1 MLIFVIYKRRRFSY
15 LCKNYYLLGALL
27 KYGLL
32 LLFLF
37 STLFYNIRYSYMVV
51 FYSVDN
57 QSFTEAFCENKDKP
71 ELKCNGKC
79 QMSKLAKQ
87 DSSNK
92 QNPNYLE
99 NLQREI
105 TLFIT
110 YSTSE
115 EFITIQNTYLPDF
128 LYQNQY
134 SFLFSRQIPHPPAK
148 IS

>member
-1 MLIFVIYKRRRFSY
+1 
-15 LCKNYYLLGALL
+15 
-27 KYGLL
+27 
-32 LLFLF
+32 
-37 STLFYNIRYSYMVV
+37 MVV

-79 QMSKLAKQ
+79 QMSKLAEQ
-87 DSSNK
+87 DSSNE

-110 YSTSE
+110 YSISE
-115 EFITIQNTYLPDF
+115 EFIAIQNKSLPVF
-128 LYQNQY
+128 LYKNQY
-134 SFLFSRQIPHPPAK
+134 TFLFSTLIPHPPSK

>member
-1 MLIFVIYKRRRFSY
+1 MS
-15 LCKNYYLLGALL
+15 ALL

-51 FYSVDN
+51 FYSIDN
-57 QSFTEAFCENKDKP
+57 QSFTETFCENKDKP

-79 QMSKLAKQ
+79 QMSKLAEQ
-87 DSSNK
+87 DPSNDK
-92 QNPNYLE
+92 NPNYLE

-105 TLFIT
+105 TLFI
-110 YSTSE
+110 SLPASE
-115 EFITIQNTYLPDF
+115 EFIAFQNTRLPIF

-134 SFLFSRQIPHPPAK
+134 SFLFSGQIPHPPAK

>member
-1 MLIFVIYKRRRFSY
+1 
-15 LCKNYYLLGALL
+15 
-27 KYGLL
+27 
-32 LLFLF
+32 
-37 STLFYNIRYSYMVV
+37 MVV

-79 QMSKLAKQ
+79 QMSKLAEQ
-87 DSSNK
+87 DSSNE
-92 QNPNYLE
+92 QNPNFLE

-105 TLFIT
+105 TLFIA
-110 YSTSE
+110 YSISE
-115 EFITIQNTYLPDF
+115 ELIAVQNKYLSEF

-134 SFLFSRQIPHPPAK
+134 SFLFSTQTAHPPAK

>member
-1 MLIFVIYKRRRFSY
+1 
-15 LCKNYYLLGALL
+15 
-27 KYGLL
+27 
-32 LLFLF
+32 
-37 STLFYNIRYSYMVV
+37 MVV

-79 QMSKLAKQ
+79 QMSKLAEQ
-87 DSSNK
+87 DSSNDK
-92 QNPNYLE
+92 NTNYLE
-99 NLQREI
+99 NLKREI

-110 YSTSE
+110 YSPIE
-115 EFITIQNTYLPDF
+115 ELITIQNNYLPGF

-134 SFLFSRQIPHPPAK
+134 SFLFSRQIPHPPSK